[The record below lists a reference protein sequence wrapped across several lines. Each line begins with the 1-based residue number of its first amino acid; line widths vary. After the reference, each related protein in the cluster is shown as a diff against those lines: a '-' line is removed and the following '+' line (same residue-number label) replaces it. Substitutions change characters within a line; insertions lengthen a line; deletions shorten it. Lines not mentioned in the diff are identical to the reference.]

1 MSLLG
6 IRERWRSLPPEQKEL
21 VFLGIHGAVLA
32 GIGYG
37 ARKEGLRVSSLVRER
52 PGLVVAG
59 SVLGTAYYIL
69 VKRFVIEK

>member
-6 IRERWRSLPPEQKEL
+6 IRERWQSLPPEQKEL
-21 VFLGIHGAVLA
+21 VFLGIHGTVLA
-32 GIGYG
+32 GIGYA
-37 ARKEGLRVSSLVRER
+37 ARKEGLRVVTLAKER

-59 SVLGTAYYIL
+59 SVLGTVYYIL